1 MHKNTLDVIDEKII
15 ELLRENSRLSFREIA
30 ERLGKT
36 ESTIRRRVKK
46 LIDAGI
52 IKKFTIITSS
62 SRSGQDVH
70 AFIRVLTSMNKLDRV
85 AEEVVKFDE
94 VKQAYFLAGQCG
106 VALIVRV
113 PSVEAL
119 NEFIRE
125 KLADI
130 EGVTGIETCIILQ
143 ELKNVLEV

>member
-1 MHKNTLDVIDEKII
+1 MT
-15 ELLRENSRLSFREIA
+15 R
-30 ERLGKT
+30 
-36 ESTIRRRVKK
+36 
-46 LIDAGI
+46 I

-94 VKQAYFLAGQCG
+94 VKQACFLAGQCG

-143 ELKNVLEV
+143 ELKRVLEI

>member
-1 MHKNTLDVIDEKII
+1 MYKNTLDVIDEKII

-46 LIDAGI
+46 LIDAGV
-52 IKKFTIITSS
+52 IKKFTIVTSA
-62 SRSGQDVH
+62 SRSGHDVY
-70 AFIRVLTSMNKLDRV
+70 AFVRVITSVEKLDEV
-85 AEEVVKFDE
+85 SEEVVKFDE

-106 VALIVRV
+106 VALMVRV
-113 PSVEAL
+113 PSVDAL

-130 EGVTGIETCIILQ
+130 PGVRGIETCIILH
-143 ELKNVLEV
+143 ELKSVLED